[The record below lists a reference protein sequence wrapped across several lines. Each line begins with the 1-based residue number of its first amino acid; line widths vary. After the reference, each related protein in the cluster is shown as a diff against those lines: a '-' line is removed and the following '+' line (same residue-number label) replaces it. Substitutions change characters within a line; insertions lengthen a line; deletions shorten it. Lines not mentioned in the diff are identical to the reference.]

1 MLEARQQMQD
11 PNACVLEVSQ
21 GPAQLENRYQ
31 QGKSN
36 QDPPPPIPVLVSSWP
51 LLHVPADCGPGPAQ
65 QIQTQK
71 SFLCWEEAP
80 ATQML

>member
-1 MLEARQQMQD
+1 MLEAGQQTQD
-11 PNACVLEVSQ
+11 PNACVLGVSQ
-21 GPAQLENRYQ
+21 GPAQLENGYQ

-36 QDPPPPIPVLVSSWP
+36 QDPPNPVLVSSWP

-65 QIQTQK
+65 QTQMQR
-71 SFLCWEEAP
+71 SLLCWEEAP